1 MPLTL
6 ELQGKC
12 KMALRLTNFVPIGL
26 DNPPTEIH
34 INDEGKVVDFPI
46 KGATT
51 INAEGSYLSPGWC
64 DLHVHIWYGGTDIS
78 VRSVDAGRNY
88 GVTALADA
96 GSAGEANFH
105 GLREYVIDSAEE
117 TIRAFINIGSIGLV
131 ACNRLPELIDLRSID
146 IDRTLKVIEANRD
159 IICGIKV
166 RASGVIVGNWGI
178 GPVRIAKRVAEISN
192 LPLMVHVGEPPPLLD
207 EILPLLTQGD
217 IVTHCFNGKPAGSI
231 TDTNTIWRMA
241 YEAAEQGVRMDI
253 GHGQASFDFGVAR
266 DALNHGFLPFSIST
280 DLHCRNIHGPVH
292 DLALTISK
300 LYALGMDLE
309 DCITAVT
316 KHPRSVLELPS
327 REGAQLGNRADFTL
341 FKIID
346 SNLEV
351 SDSMGK
357 LLKLSSNFVPIAT
370 IIGGSHLPVKFP
382 LPSLVGHIT

>member
-1 MPLTL
+1 MPSTQ

-26 DNPPTEIH
+26 DNPPIEIH

-78 VRSVDAGRNY
+78 VRAVDAGRNY

-178 GPVRIAKRVAEISN
+178 GPVRIAKRVAEITN

-207 EILPLLTQGD
+207 EILTLLTQ
-217 IVTHCFNGKPAGSI
+217 
-231 TDTNTIWRMA
+231 
-241 YEAAEQGVRMDI
+241 
-253 GHGQASFDFGVAR
+253 
-266 DALNHGFLPFSIST
+266 
-280 DLHCRNIHGPVH
+280 
-292 DLALTISK
+292 
-300 LYALGMDLE
+300 
-309 DCITAVT
+309 
-316 KHPRSVLELPS
+316 
-327 REGAQLGNRADFTL
+327 
-341 FKIID
+341 
-346 SNLEV
+346 
-351 SDSMGK
+351 
-357 LLKLSSNFVPIAT
+357 
-370 IIGGSHLPVKFP
+370 
-382 LPSLVGHIT
+382 